1 MEHKGTTP
9 EFSPLRRVRAAVVVK
24 LEKRTEKNRGARRLA
39 TLGGSLRTEVF
50 VLLVAL
56 GFGGGLSDRSA
67 MAGEQPELPPVSE
80 ASPSSPDGEWT
91 PIDLASALR
100 LASVRNL
107 QLVIA
112 QQRVEAAVAGQQL
125 AAAQILPNLNLGTNY
140 DSHTGVLQQPTGE
153 ILSVDRSALYVGAGA
168 FAVGAGTVQ
177 IPGLQYNVNL
187 SEGLFNYLVSRQITS
202 QSRFERQA
210 TDNAVLLD
218 VAVAYAD
225 LLRAAGAHRLAIL
238 TRNDSG
244 EVARLTAANAKAG
257 QGRQAD
263 ANRAATE
270 LARRNQDVA
279 EAAARLAQAS
289 HRLCELLNL
298 ETTTRLRPLEAQVV
312 PEPVVPTQ
320 IPLPELLATALLH
333 RPELLARRAAV
344 NAALLELR
352 SAKVL
357 PFSPTVL
364 AGFSDGAFGGGSNI
378 GAGAG
383 EPRFGSLY
391 DRSDLDVVLYWTLRN
406 LGVGNKA
413 LIDAARARLG
423 ESQLEELVVLDRVRE
438 EVAAAYVR
446 TQARF
451 AEIDRQAQ
459 AVRSGTD
466 AMREDLLRVRG
477 QRGLPIELLD
487 SLRQVATARTEYL
500 DAIIGFNQAEFQLY
514 VALGAPPAD
523 TLARP
528 VPDELMHP
536 PAQILTPK

>member
-1 MEHKGTTP
+1 VVNLEKWTDKN
-9 EFSPLRRVRAAVVVK
+9 SWARRV
-24 LEKRTEKNRGARRLA
+24 A
-39 TLGGSLRTEVF
+39 TFGGSLRTEVF

-56 GFGGGLSDRSA
+56 GFGGGLSDRCVL
-67 MAGEQPELPPVSE
+67 AGDQPELPAVSE

-100 LASVRNL
+100 LAGVRNL

-125 AAAQILPNLNLGTNY
+125 AAAQILPNLNLGSNY
-140 DSHTGVLQQPTGE
+140 DSHTGVLQQSTGE

-168 FAVGAGTVQ
+168 NAVGGGTVQ

-187 SEGLFNYLVSRQITS
+187 SDGLFNYLVSRQITS
-202 QSRFERQA
+202 QSRFDRQA
-210 TDNAVLLD
+210 VDNAVLLD
-218 VAVAYAD
+218 VALAYTI
-225 LLRAAGAHRLAIL
+225 LLRNAGAHQLAIL
-238 TRNDSG
+238 TRNDAG

-270 LARRNQDVA
+270 LARRDQDVA
-279 EAAARLAQAS
+279 EAQARLAQSS

-298 ETTTRLRPLEAQVV
+298 ETTTHLRPLEAQVV

-344 NAALLELR
+344 KAALLELR

-364 AGFSDGAFGGGSNI
+364 AGFSDGAFGGGSSI
-378 GAGAG
+378 GAGEG

-413 LIDAARARLG
+413 LIDTARARLG
-423 ESQLEELVVLDRVRE
+423 ESQLEELVLLDRVRE

-466 AMREDLLRVRG
+466 AMREDLIRVRG
-477 QRGLPIELLD
+477 QQGLPIELLD
-487 SLRQVATARTEYL
+487 SLRQAATARTEYL

-514 VALGAPPAD
+514 VALGTPPAD

-536 PAQILTPK
+536 PPQILTPK

>member
-1 MEHKGTTP
+1 MTTP
-9 EFSPLRRVRAAVVVK
+9 SQRRIGVLLATRSRIMIPSQRADS
-24 LEKRTEKNRGARRLA
+24 ARRQVRS
-39 TLGGSLRTEVF
+39 TLIGTCLLVF
-50 VLLVAL
+50 VLLIGGRSDHAVAA
-56 GFGGGLSDRSA
+56 GDR
-67 MAGEQPELPPVSE
+67 PDPPPLPDAP
-80 ASPSSPDGEWT
+80 ASNADGEWT

-100 LASVRNL
+100 LAGVRNL

-153 ILSVDRSALYVGAGA
+153 ILSVDRSALYVGAGT

-177 IPGLQYNVNL
+177 IPGLQYNVNI
-187 SEGLFNYLVSRQITS
+187 SVGIFNYLVSRQITT
-202 QSRFERQA
+202 QSRFDRQA
-210 TDNAVLLD
+210 VDNAVLLD
-218 VAVAYAD
+218 VAIAYSN
-225 LLRAAGAHRLAIL
+225 LLRSAGARRLAIL
-238 TRNDSG
+238 TRNDAG

-270 LARRNQDVA
+270 LARRDQDVSEA
-279 EAAARLAQAS
+279 EARLAQAS

-298 ETTTRLRPLEAQVV
+298 ETTTRLRPLESQVV
-312 PEPVVPTQ
+312 PEPIVPTQ

-333 RPELLARRAAV
+333 RPELMARRAAV
-344 NAALLELR
+344 KAALLELR

-364 AGFSDGAFGGGSNI
+364 AGFSDGAFGGGSSI
-378 GAGAG
+378 GAAAG
-383 EPRFGSLY
+383 EPRFGNLY

-446 TQARF
+446 THTRF

-466 AMREDLLRVRG
+466 AMREDLIRVRG
-477 QRGLPIELLD
+477 QKGLPIELLD

-514 VALGAPPAD
+514 VALGTPPAD